1 MNRRLFVGK
10 AAIGLVL
17 PFLPAPLL
25 AESSAASQPINVLI
39 DQVSTSISRGML
51 GAIQR
56 LRITH
61 LYDPTEINWDTLLTI
76 AQQDITLVTH
86 LINSPLDIRLPKI
99 PQASFGSGS
108 IQQTI
113 QDMIVTW
120 EGLACLT
127 PQTGSA
133 SGKLQ
138 IIGSKGILHAY
149 LDGSSFIITD
159 FQGKAIV
166 SKGKSNLT
174 AKTASVRH
182 RFINTV

>member
-10 AAIGLVL
+10 ATISLVL

-25 AESSAASQPINVLI
+25 AESNAASQPIDVLI
-39 DQVSTSISRGML
+39 EQVTTSIRRGAL
-51 GAIQR
+51 GSIQR

-61 LYDPTEINWDTLLTI
+61 LYNPNEINWDTVLAN
-76 AQQDITLVTH
+76 AQQDISLVAK
-86 LINSPLDIRLPKI
+86 LIDSPLDITLPKA

-108 IQQTI
+108 IQLAI

-120 EGLACLT
+120 EGLACLSS
-127 PQTGSA
+127 QTGSA

-138 IIGSKGILHAY
+138 IMGSTGILHAY
-149 LDGSSFIITD
+149 LDGSSFMITD
-159 FQGKAIV
+159 FQGKAIA

-174 AKTASVRH
+174 AKVASVRH